1 MAKAHQQMEKEDEF
15 YKFEQKNIIETTS
28 QSDDYVMSDFEEAD
42 DDKKKALP
50 NWWTIISFYDQIL

>member
-15 YKFEQKNIIETTS
+15 YKFEQKNVIETTS

-42 DDKKKALP
+42 DDKKEALP
-50 NWWTIISFYDQIL
+50 N